1 MKIKT
6 VKQRI
11 FLSNAFMILVTIFLV
26 LVINIGVV
34 KIYLHSIEEDWQ
46 KSMETNYETISMED
60 MVEDWTLHQRS
71 FYIVLIGDVI
81 ACGTVWILVSLFFT
95 KKLSNQIMHP
105 LHLLQEGAKRIRKNE
120 LNQSIDYCGDQEFEE
135 ICMSFNSMQSHLK
148 MEQEKNRK
156 YEKARTEMIAG
167 ISHDLRTPLT
177 AIQGSI
183 KGILDGI
190 VLQDKQEKFLKT
202 AYRRS
207 EEMDVLLNQ
216 LFYLSKL
223 ETGNMPLHLQKVDL
237 KEWLQAYV
245 QNKVDMDIVTDFS
258 VENAIVEIDV
268 DQFYRIFDNLL
279 ENSKKYAQVDPLRI
293 CISLKEIEQVYQIC
307 FSDNG
312 QGVKEEKLDRIFD
325 EFYREDASRNEQEGN
340 GLGLYIVKSL
350 VESMQGKVWA
360 KNTPGLSIFIELPKG
375 SKDYAGK

>member
-26 LVINIGVV
+26 LIINMGIV

-46 KSMETNYETISMED
+46 KSMETNYETTSMED
-60 MVEDWTLHQRS
+60 MVEDWTVHQRS
-71 FYIVLIGDVI
+71 FYVVLIADVI
-81 ACGTVWILVSLFFT
+81 ACGAIWILVSSFFT
-95 KKLSNQIMHP
+95 KRLSNQIMQP
-105 LHLLQEGAKRIRKNE
+105 LHLLQNGAKRIRKNE
-120 LNQSIDYCGDQEFEE
+120 LSQSIDYHGDLEFEE
-135 ICMSFNSMQSHLK
+135 ICSSFNSMQSHLK
-148 MEQEKNRK
+148 MEQEKNQK

-190 VLQDKQEKFLKT
+190 VLQDKQEKFLKK

-207 EEMDVLLNQ
+207 EEMVFLLHQ

-237 KEWLQAYV
+237 KEWLQFYV
-245 QNKVDMDIVTDFS
+245 QNKVDVDIVTYFN
-258 VENAIVEIDV
+258 VENAIVEIDM
-268 DQFYRIFDNLL
+268 DQIYRIFDNLL
-279 ENSKKYAQVDPLRI
+279 ENSKKYAQVDPLKI
-293 CISLKEIEQVYQIC
+293 CISIKEIEDVYQIC

-312 QGVKEEKLDRIFD
+312 KGVSEEQLQEIFE
-325 EFYREDASRNEQEGN
+325 EFYRADASRNEQEGN

-350 VESMQGKVWA
+350 IESMQGKVWA
-360 KNTPGLSIFIELPKG
+360 KNTPGLSIYIELPKG
-375 SKDYAGK
+375 NE